1 MISKRLIIFCM
12 LILHFLIGQESYID
26 STKIKDPKLA
36 WKLGFVPGLGQVY
49 NGKYIKASGL
59 IGAQVYAVSKFN
71 GYAKNDNITK
81 RNTYGWWI
89 FGLYVM
95 GILDAYVDAQ
105 LSTFPQKLPDGDTD
119 IIIPDVEPLKEELD
133 E

>member
-1 MISKRLIIFCM
+1 M